1 MSDHDP
7 SLDSR
12 RINRQ
17 TYSYRKLLVS
27 ALVAQMHDPPGVG
40 TNVAPVTGAAMP
52 KLGSADKAAVPRVGY
67 LVYRVERRLR
77 ARLDEEMRV
86 HGVSTPE
93 YVTLSLLRERD
104 GLSCAQLARW
114 ALVTPQAMNLVI
126 SGLERRRLVRRRPD
140 PKHRRVLR
148 ASVTAKGLEVL
159 ARCDRSMDGIEADML
174 GDLPPDTVE
183 LVRTAMASF
192 AHSLAATNPPP
203 RPRPLSS
210 RGGSR

>member
-1 MSDHDP
+1 
-7 SLDSR
+7 LAGVT
-12 RINRQ
+12 NRQ
-17 TYSYRKLLVS
+17 TYSCRKLLVN
-27 ALVAQMHDPPGVG
+27 ALVGLVQYPPEAA
-40 TNVAPVTGAAMP
+40 TNVAPVTGATMP
-52 KLGSADKAAVPRVGY
+52 TVGSAEKAAVPRVGY

-148 ASVTAKGLEVL
+148 ASVTTKGLEIL
-159 ARCDRSMDGIEADML
+159 DRCDRSMDRIEADML
-174 GDLPPDTVE
+174 GDLPPETVE
-183 LVRTAMASF
+183 VVRTAMASF
-192 AHSLAATNPPP
+192 AHSLQVTNPPP
-203 RPRPLSS
+203 RPRPL
-210 RGGSR
+210 GSRAGSR

>member
-1 MSDHDP
+1 M
-7 SLDSR
+7 
-12 RINRQ
+12 
-17 TYSYRKLLVS
+17 
-27 ALVAQMHDPPGVG
+27 
-40 TNVAPVTGAAMP
+40 TGAAIP
-52 KLGSADKAAVPRVGY
+52 KFGSAETAAVPRVGY

-77 ARLDEEMRV
+77 ARLDEELRV

-148 ASVTAKGLEVL
+148 ASVTSKGLEVL
-159 ARCDRSMDGIEADML
+159 ARCDHSMDRIEADML
-174 GDLPPDTVE
+174 ADLAPETVE
-183 LVRTAMASF
+183 VVRTAMASC
-192 AHSLAATNPPP
+192 AHSLEAASSPS
-203 RPRPLSS
+203 RPRPLNVQA
-210 RGGSR
+210 GQP